1 MRWTTYLYIHACAP
15 RLNGSVVCTPLDCCL
30 VYPIRGRIDETV
42 TRGRIPIYVLH
53 ICVSWPVRTRH
64 GTSRHCTGKY
74 QRKRTRVCVPRVRF
88 VDFSS
93 LFNSMY
99 RAYIRMFRVCT
110 RSARCHARCRW
121 TGPLLPNLQILFS
134 SNGSFRGAAKRVLR
148 VSLCYGRRACLV
160 SEKLLERSNGRA
172 RLFGVLV
179 FSACL
184 VTWLTHTQVVPL
196 CGTTFFFFFCEP
208 LVLFVMSC
216 RVVSGCSTEMRGRA
230 GRTGCTTSSS
240 RGR

>member
-15 RLNGSVVCTPLDCCL
+15 RLNGNVVCTPFDCCL
-30 VYPIRGRIDETV
+30 VYPIRGRIGETV

-53 ICVSWPVRTRH
+53 IYVSWPVRTRH

-110 RSARCHARCRW
+110 RDGKKTVASAVCTRSARCHARCRW
-121 TGPLLPNLQILFS
+121 TGPLLPILQILFS
-134 SNGSFRGAAKRVLR
+134 GNGSFRGAAKRVLL

-160 SEKLLERSNGRA
+160 SEKLLERPMGGQDSWCVGF
-172 RLFGVLV
+172 LCLPGDLV
-179 FSACL
+179 DSHASCTA
-184 VTWLTHTQVVPL
+184 VRDN
-196 CGTTFFFFFCEP
+196 FFFFF
-208 LVLFVMSC
+208 L
-216 RVVSGCSTEMRGRA
+216 
-230 GRTGCTTSSS
+230 
-240 RGR
+240 